1 MKVKS
6 VNCKEA
12 GTEGPGSKLVLPAGT
27 PVLWIFIDR
36 FSQFNIIS
44 SKANSGAATEEEG
57 VAAIV
62 DACTEG
68 SRIKLVLPAG
78 TPVLW
83 IFIDRFSQF
92 NIISS
97 KANSGAATE
106 EEGVKATEE
115 AGKEG
120 SGGSKLVLPA
130 GTCFMDFY

>member
-1 MKVKS
+1 M
-6 VNCKEA
+6 NCKEA
-12 GTEGPGSKLVLPAGT
+12 GTEGPGS
-27 PVLWIFIDR
+27 
-36 FSQFNIIS
+36 
-44 SKANSGAATEEEG
+44 
-57 VAAIV
+57 
-62 DACTEG
+62 
-68 SRIKLVLPAG
+68 KLVLPAG